1 MCEHSS
7 FFFFFFLHLERD
19 YDAPQMENI
28 CLFWGMNPSSII
40 KMNHA
45 LQEILAL
52 MIDVVYVLVW

>member
-1 MCEHSS
+1 
-7 FFFFFFLHLERD
+7 LERD